1 MTQAHLD
8 RAVARVTGEDPATI
22 AQLGFVVLTHHPVE
36 RDHQP
41 LGIDWDEHHTPDNTR
56 LPRRP
61 RRARSIS

>member
-41 LGIDWDEHHTPDNTR
+41 LGIDWDEHHAPENTR
-56 LPRRP
+56 FTRRP